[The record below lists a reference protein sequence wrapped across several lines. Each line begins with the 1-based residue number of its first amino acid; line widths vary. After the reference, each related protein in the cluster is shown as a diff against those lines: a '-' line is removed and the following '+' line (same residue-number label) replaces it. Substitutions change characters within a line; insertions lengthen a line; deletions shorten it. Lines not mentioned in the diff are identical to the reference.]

1 MNREQRKYTLE
12 RIERIAQEKRD
23 KLNKLVERAEKTR
36 WNDGDLSQF
45 ILNGEATIKKYDE
58 LVAIIQRPKTDHDL
72 QYRHPSYTDFY
83 DYPGSRLSHQWKTTT
98 TVAPQ
103 LTPKLR
109 GSRIHVCSV
118 TPLN

>member
-45 ILNGEATIKKYDE
+45 ILNGEATIKKHDE
-58 LVAIIQRPKTDHDL
+58 LVAIIQRPKTV
-72 QYRHPSYTDFY
+72 ST
-83 DYPGSRLSHQWKTTT
+83 S
-98 TVAPQ
+98 
-103 LTPKLR
+103 TPVR
-109 GSRIHVCSV
+109 A
-118 TPLN
+118 